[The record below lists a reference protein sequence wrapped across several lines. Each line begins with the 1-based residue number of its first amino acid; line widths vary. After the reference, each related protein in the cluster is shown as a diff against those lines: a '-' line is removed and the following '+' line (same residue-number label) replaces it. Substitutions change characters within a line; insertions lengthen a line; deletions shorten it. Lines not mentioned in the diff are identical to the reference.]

1 MKLAIRLGLMV
12 VGLLL
17 IGGAGFAGW
26 RYFRPQEAPA
36 PVAAKGKGEA
46 KPPAAGSSKT
56 PTAAVTPSTPGT
68 PATPQTAPP
77 APVAQAAEKPPVA
90 AQEKAPAAPPQAT
103 PPAPAPAAQA
113 LGKPVPGPQEKA
125 AAAPASRDAEQER
138 LIRVYGSMKPKEAAL
153 VMGQLDPGLSVT
165 ILAGLQERQAA
176 KILGH
181 LPPKTA
187 ADLVTRLSQI
197 KRAPEADASAKQ
209 PPAGGKS

>member
-1 MKLAIRLGLMV
+1 MKLAIRLGLEV

-17 IGGAGFAGW
+17 IGGAGFVGW

-46 KPPAAGSSKT
+46 KPPAAGASKT
-56 PTAAVTPSTPGT
+56 STAAVTPSTPGAPVT
-68 PATPQTAPP
+68 PTAPP
-77 APVAQAAEKPPVA
+77 APVAQAVEKPPVA
-90 AQEKAPAAPPQAT
+90 AQEKAAAAAPQAT
-103 PPAPAPAAQA
+103 PSPPAPTAQA
-113 LGKPVPGPQEKA
+113 GDKSAAGPQVKA
-125 AAAPASRDAEQER
+125 ATAPSSRDAEQER
-138 LIRVYGSMKPKEAAL
+138 LIRVYGSMKPKEAAA

-197 KRAPEADASAKQ
+197 KRAPEADASAQ
-209 PPAGGKS
+209 RPPAGGKS

>member
-1 MKLAIRLGLMV
+1 MKLAIRLGLVV

-17 IGGAGFAGW
+17 LGGAGFVGW
-26 RYFRPQEAPA
+26 RHFRPQEAAA

-46 KPPAAGSSKT
+46 KPPAAGASKT

-68 PATPQTAPP
+68 PVTPPTAPP
-77 APVAQAAEKPPVA
+77 APVAQATEKPPVA
-90 AQEKAPAAPPQAT
+90 AQEKVAAPQAT
-103 PPAPAPAAQA
+103 PSPPAPTAQAGDKPAAS
-113 LGKPVPGPQEKA
+113 PQEKA

-138 LIRVYGSMKPKEAAL
+138 LIRVYGGMKPKEAAL

-165 ILAGLQERQAA
+165 ILAGLPERQAA
-176 KILGH
+176 KILGQ

-197 KRAPEADASAKQ
+197 KRAPEADASARR